1 MLKFFTLPYLILEL
15 ITAYFFIH
23 LYGFFNLV
31 LETIFTGIIG
41 ILLMSSVGFFEMF
54 SRLILIGTRD
64 IFGKL
69 GIALGGFLLFI
80 PGILTDIF
88 GILIVIIGLLNS
100 KRDIQNTP
108 KIFEENFINTRNDG
122 EIIDVEIIEERHK

>member
-64 IFGKL
+64 IF
-69 GIALGGFLLFI
+69 
-80 PGILTDIF
+80 
-88 GILIVIIGLLNS
+88 
-100 KRDIQNTP
+100 QNTP